1 MRHGA
6 PPISSAVAVELVSIS
21 DPPGGDEYTHAF
33 PADNEGL
40 QEHGEEA
47 INFEE
52 NRQRANNG
60 KDERPGGVFLS

>member
-6 PPISSAVAVELVSIS
+6 PPISSAVAEERVSIRTLVV
-21 DPPGGDEYTHAF
+21 DEHTHAF

-47 INFEE
+47 IDFEE
-52 NRQRANNG
+52 NRQRANNS